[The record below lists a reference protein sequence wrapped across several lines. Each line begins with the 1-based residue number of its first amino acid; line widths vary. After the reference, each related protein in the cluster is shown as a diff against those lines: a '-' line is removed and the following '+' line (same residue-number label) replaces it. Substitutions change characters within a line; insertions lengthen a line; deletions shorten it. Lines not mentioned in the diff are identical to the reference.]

1 MNVGV
6 RREFKNN
13 SPDVLLREDGA
24 QSECVHVIDVITW
37 AVMQS
42 WPRMCMYKCEQ
53 YDPRKHRAAVNV
65 GKSMGHSAVATSLQC
80 PSFFVLVNEGCPDF
94 PTFLYCQEK
103 HQNFKN
109 SLFTARTGSDHLQ
122 YTQYVH
128 AFSWLSIRSNANLV
142 NPLDLNF

>member
-65 GKSMGHSAVATSLQC
+65 GKSMAILLLPRVYSAPL
-80 PSFFVLVNEGCPDF
+80 
-94 PTFLYCQEK
+94 FLC
-103 HQNFKN
+103 
-109 SLFTARTGSDHLQ
+109 L
-122 YTQYVH
+122 
-128 AFSWLSIRSNANLV
+128 
-142 NPLDLNF
+142 